1 MSFLYFL
8 CFALQTILESV
19 EEKAAFTISLNIFVL
34 RAHREPEDL
43 NSGNYGIN
51 RLALLAISYSFQS
64 FYLRFFAGS
73 SSVRLQG
80 NVAAL
85 VSALG
90 YSNRP
95 NQDHFIREGAV
106 TPLVKLLRSKDSRCQ
121 LKAARALQALAE
133 DNEYAQEEIDK
144 CDAGKPLIRLL
155 KLWDVNMKEQGI
167 FAFLALI

>member
-1 MSFLYFL
+1 M
-8 CFALQTILESV
+8 T
-19 EEKAAFTISLNIFVL
+19 
-34 RAHREPEDL
+34 
-43 NSGNYGIN
+43 
-51 RLALLAISYSFQS
+51 LLAIDEQS
-64 FYLRFFAGS
+64 LFLFRHIISDCFAGS

-85 VSALG
+85 VSALAH
-90 YSNRP
+90 SNRP
-95 NQDHFIREGAV
+95 NQDHFIGEGAV

-155 KLWDVNMKEQGI
+155 KLWDVNMKEQGTSLLSPI
-167 FAFLALI
+167 QPVFTSY